1 MEVACTQNPGGM
13 VALIGLDLNTIEE
26 VCKEAGAYTANIN
39 SQDIGE
45 VIKLCHS
52 GNWNEAEKLHVKVKK
67 VRLLFQD
74 YAPIPAQ
81 KAILAMQT
89 NNDLWNN
96 LRPPLQSI
104 SSEKANA
111 LASTLT
117 KDFEFSI

>member
-1 MEVACTQNPGGM
+1 MPYITKQFKFCAAHKYWN
-13 VALIGLDLNTIEE
+13 DNWD
-26 VCKEAGAYTANIN
+26 EA
-39 SQDIGE
+39 
-45 VIKLCHS
+45 K
-52 GNWNEAEKLHVKVKK
+52 KLHEKVKK

-89 NNDLWNN
+89 KNDLWNN

-104 SSEKANA
+104 SKTKANA

-117 KDFEFSI
+117 KDFAFSIN